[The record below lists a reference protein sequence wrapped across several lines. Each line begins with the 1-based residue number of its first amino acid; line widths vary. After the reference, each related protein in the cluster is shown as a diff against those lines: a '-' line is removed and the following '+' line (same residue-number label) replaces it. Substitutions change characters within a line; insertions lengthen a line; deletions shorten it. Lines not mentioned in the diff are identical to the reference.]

1 MDRNSQTSA
10 VNAQRWPTPR
20 ARPLALACL
29 LAAAPLTLCAQ
40 DDAPRELDQPVMAR
54 MLRSG
59 DAKTPSLL
67 LTKSGPQPLDTHEAI
82 LDLRITYTVSNIWN
96 PQHNRFDKV
105 KLRSYQSPG
114 TDPSVPFVAPTIVT
128 SPGETVRVR
137 LDNALPPEQ
146 CGSSGINVPHCFN
159 STNLHSHGL
168 WVSPT
173 GNSDNVLLTLRP
185 GVKFEYEY
193 NLPADHPAGTFWY
206 HPHLHGSTALQVSSG
221 MAGALLVRGNR
232 LPSAHRNGD
241 LDTLLRDPGGTPYPE
256 RVLLFQQVAYACRGA
271 PTPTD
276 PLGKIKTDP
285 ATGAWVCNP
294 DDVGGL
300 EAYDQFGFTA
310 DGKNLWNV
318 SGRYTSINGE
328 VLPTFFGLVAGR
340 AERWRLLHAGVRNT
354 INLQLRAVRA
364 GAASIEGLSG
374 TALDGWVTQ
383 NCTGPLLPQFEV
395 AADGLSHAQAIEKGE
410 NILQP
415 GYRSDALV
423 VFPQGGR
430 YCVIDGAAP
439 PGGSITNAAED
450 RQLLGLANVAA
461 GSAPPVNDIRA
472 YLTQNLITSAK
483 YLMPEDIRAKVVA
496 DLSDRLRLNAFVPH
510 KDITAGEVTGKQE
523 LVFDIDT
530 KAVPLEYKVNGK
542 SYDPNSA
549 RDLVLG
555 NIEEWTLTSKVGAH
569 PFHIHVN
576 PFQVVSILNPQ
587 GVEVSVTG
595 EPGDSQYANTQGT
608 WKDTLFVKPNYKLF
622 VRTRYERYIGEYVLH
637 CHILDHEDQGMMQNV
652 RMLVPDGKGGGIGNA
667 HH

>member
-20 ARPLALACL
+20 AQPLALACL
-29 LAAAPLTLCAQ
+29 LAAAPLTLAAQ
-40 DDAPRELDQPVMAR
+40 DNAPRNFDEPVLAR

-67 LTKSGPQPLDTHEAI
+67 LTKSGPQPLDTHEAV
-82 LDLRITYTVSNIWN
+82 LDLRIVYTESKIWD
-96 PQHNRFDKV
+96 PGHTRFDTV

-114 TDPSVPFVAPTIVT
+114 TNPKVPFVAPTIVT
-128 SPGETVRVR
+128 APGETVRVR
-137 LDNALPPEQ
+137 LDNSLPKEDCAPV
-146 CGSSGINVPHCFN
+146 GINVPHCFN

-221 MAGALLVRGNR
+221 MAGALIVRGNR
-232 LPSAHRNGD
+232 LPSNDRNGD
-241 LDTLLRDPGGTPYPE
+241 LDTLLRDQGGTPYQE
-256 RVLLFQQVAYACRGA
+256 RLLLFQQVAYACRDRPEPGK
-271 PTPTD
+271 T
-276 PLGKIKTDP
+276 LGKIKTDENGFWRCDP
-285 ATGAWVCNP
+285 G
-294 DDVGGL
+294 DVGGI
-300 EAYDQFGFTA
+300 EAYDQFGFPG
-310 DGKNLWNV
+310 GKSLWEL

-328 VLPTFFGLVAGR
+328 VLPNFYELKAGR
-340 AERWRLLHAGVRNT
+340 IERWRLVHAGVRNS

-374 TALDGWVTQ
+374 PALDGWVTQ

-395 AADGLSHAQAIEKGE
+395 AADGLTHGQAIEKSE
-410 NILQP
+410 IVLQP

-423 VFPQGGR
+423 VFPQAGQ

-439 PGGSITNAAED
+439 ATASITNAAEN
-450 RQLLGLANVAA
+450 RQLLGLANVTATA
-461 GSAPPVNDIRA
+461 VPPVADIRA
-472 YLTQNLITSAK
+472 YLTENLITSAK
-483 YLMPEDIRAKVVA
+483 YLMPDGVRAKVVA
-496 DLSDRLRLNAFVPH
+496 DLNDRLRLTAFVPH
-510 KDITAGEVTGKQE
+510 KDIATGDLTGKQE
-523 LVFDIDT
+523 LEFSIKGEDYMVD
-530 KAVPLEYKVNGK
+530 GK
-542 SYDPNSA
+542 TYDPKSG

-555 NIEEWTLTSKVGAH
+555 NVEEWRLTSTVGSH

-576 PFQVVSILNPQ
+576 PFQVDRILNKE
-587 GVEVSVTG
+587 GKDVSVTG
-595 EPGDSQYANTQGT
+595 DPGDSQYANTKGT
-608 WKDTLFVKPNYKLF
+608 WKDTLFVKGGYQLF

-652 RMLVPDGKGGGIGNA
+652 RMLVPDGKGKGIGNG